1 MKQLRLDEAIGNLTF
16 SDLEILV
23 VVTGLGVTGLKK
35 TEVVYLLGFFF
46 WKGGEGEKWWCDFVG
61 VERLGLMVG
70 LILVLLISFPRMD
83 FTYY

>member
-46 WKGGEGEKWWCDFVG
+46 GRGGRGRSGG
-61 VERLGLMVG
+61 VISCVWSALG
-70 LILVLLISFPRMD
+70 
-83 FTYY
+83 